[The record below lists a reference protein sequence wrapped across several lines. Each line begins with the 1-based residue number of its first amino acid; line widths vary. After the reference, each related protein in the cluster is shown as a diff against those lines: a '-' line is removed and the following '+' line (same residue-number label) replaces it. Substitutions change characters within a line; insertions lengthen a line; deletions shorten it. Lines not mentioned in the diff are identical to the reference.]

1 MIVPRCQGATSREG
15 SQACLCYP
23 EARMLQGA
31 SQGANGTKK
40 TLHRNE
46 GAFISRLRCKVM
58 MIILIKKINR
68 NRTTEIQ
75 LKYNLYN
82 FCTTFVQ
89 LKFLLFLL
97 NNFIPIRLTFAIQP
111 IPVKQAPQ
119 FTVLILLN

>member
-1 MIVPRCQGATSREG
+1 
-15 SQACLCYP
+15 
-23 EARMLQGA
+23 
-31 SQGANGTKK
+31 
-40 TLHRNE
+40 
-46 GAFISRLRCKVM
+46 M
-58 MIILIKKINR
+58 MKILTKKINR